1 MNATHTE
8 EHDNLFV
15 VEALGVATA
24 DEARQLDALITT
36 HGDGYAARSRELSDT
51 AAMLAFS
58 AMPVAPQQETRAR
71 LFAAINANQSP
82 TSLDE
87 DAAQDAV
94 EDTSATQAQ
103 PSNVYQ
109 LPVPK
114 VTSMP
119 GILVMRR
126 STFTMSAIAAS
137 VLMIALAGVAFA
149 MWRRAD
155 AAQVQL
161 AQVQNQ
167 ARINVAR
174 EADEAK
180 RIANELMRERE
191 ATSAF
196 AAPDSRFAKLKG
208 TATAPAARA
217 NLIFNPRTNS
227 AMLYS
232 HALPPAPEGKAYQI
246 WYIADGKPLPGGLF
260 TTNNEGDGS
269 LRDVAPSG
277 SDAASAFAVT
287 LEDALGALEPQGTP
301 VLSGVAS

>member
-15 VEALGVATA
+15 VSALGVATD
-24 DEARQLDALITT
+24 DEQRQLDALI
-36 HGDGYAARSRELSDT
+36 AARADEDATRLRELSDT
-51 AAMLAFS
+51 AAMLALS
-58 AMPVAPQQETRAR
+58 AMPVAPSQETRAR
-71 LFAAINANQSP
+71 LFATLNTNQASA
-82 TSLDE
+82 SDDE
-87 DAAQDAV
+87 NES
-94 EDTSATQAQ
+94 EDEFETKTQ
-103 PSNVYQ
+103 PSNVYR
-109 LPVPK
+109 LPAPK
-114 VTSMP
+114 VTAMP

-155 AAQVQL
+155 AAQAQL
-161 AQVQNQ
+161 VQVQNQ
-167 ARINVAR
+167 ARISVAR
-174 EADEAK
+174 EADEAR
-180 RIANELMRERE
+180 RIAQELTRERE

-227 AMLYS
+227 AVLYS

-246 WYIADGKPLPGGLF
+246 WYIAGGKPLPGGVF

-269 LRDVAPSG
+269 LRDIAPSG

-287 LEDALGALEPQGTP
+287 LEDALGALEPQGAA
-301 VLSGVAS
+301 VLSGFAS

>member
-24 DEARQLDALITT
+24 DEQRQLEALITT
-36 HGDGYAARSRELSDT
+36 HGDEDKYATRARELSDA
-51 AAMLAFS
+51 AAMLALS
-58 AMPVAPQQETRAR
+58 AMPVAPKQETRAR
-71 LFAAINANQSP
+71 LFAALNANQFSV
-82 TSLDE
+82 SHDE
-87 DAAQDAV
+87 DAA
-94 EDTSATQAQ
+94 EDESVTEAQ
-103 PSNVYQ
+103 PSNVYR

-114 VTSMP
+114 VTAMP
-119 GILVMRR
+119 GILVIRR

-155 AAQVQL
+155 AAQAQL
-161 AQVQNQ
+161 VQVQNQ

-174 EADEAK
+174 EADESR
-180 RIANELMRERE
+180 RIAQELTRERE
-191 ATSAF
+191 TTSAF

-217 NLIFNPRTNS
+217 NLVFNPRTNS

-260 TTNNEGDGS
+260 TTNNEGNGS

-287 LEDALGALEPQGTP
+287 LEDALGALEPQGAA
-301 VLSGVAS
+301 VLSGFAS